1 MRFAQISHHNLTP
14 LPRSFTRA
22 LPHLQKS
29 CHLFFMI
36 IGDDPPSLSFFPTHT
51 SPSRLSSFEVKKW
64 NAVALWSWDIV
75 VDTCAICRNHIM
87 DVCIECQANQQATS
101 SEDCK
106 VAWCLVLPLHFS
118 HATTVLNIRIAGAF
132 ATTRSTFT
140 ASGIRFLPCHNPL
153 YPFTRSAL

>member
-1 MRFAQISHHNLTP
+1 MKIVQISHHNLTP
-14 LPRSFTRA
+14 LPHSTRP

-29 CHLFFMI
+29 CNYFHDFCHRS
-36 IGDDPPSLSFFPTHT
+36 SLSIFFATHT
-51 SPSRLSSFEVKKW
+51 LPSRLSSFEVKKW